1 MIKRI
6 TTILSFLYILFTVP
20 LITGTDSDPALGDE
34 SWSRE
39 RLAPGVELLRRHFE
53 DLFNAP
59 QFISILTID
68 LKQSGVKVR
77 FATAD
82 QFGEERLAIPDLA
95 VRSGALAA
103 INGGFGHG
111 GPGIL
116 NSGIIKID
124 GVVLPFLNDEPDELY
139 FVGGSAIGIDEE
151 GKWHFRIREG
161 TQWLDEWGEVHN
173 ALAGG
178 HMLILN
184 GEIFP
189 VVEKE
194 EYTTDR
200 EINHAGRRHP
210 RTAIGMTADSIG
222 VLLTVDGRHPSKAEG
237 LTLLE
242 LAQFMKILGCF
253 YAINLDGGG
262 STTMWT
268 ARHGVVNHPSGN
280 RQFDADGLRLLKN
293 GVVIYIRNL
302 FLY

>member
-1 MIKRI
+1 MVKRI
-6 TTILSFLYILFTVP
+6 TTILFCFSIFLSVP
-20 LITGTDSDPALGDE
+20 LLNGADSDPALGDE

-59 QFISILTID
+59 QFICILTID
-68 LKQSGVKVR
+68 LKEPGVKVR

-82 QFGEERLAIPDLA
+82 QLGEERLAISDLA
-95 VRSGALAA
+95 ARSDALAA

-139 FVGGSAIGIDEE
+139 FVGGSAIGIDEK
-151 GKWHFRIREG
+151 GSWHFRVREG
-161 TQWLDEWGEVHN
+161 TQWLDEWGEVDH

-222 VLLTVDGRHPSKAEG
+222 LLLTVDGRHPSRAEG
-237 LTLLE
+237 MTLRE
-242 LAQFMKILGCF
+242 LAHFLKMLGCMH
-253 YAINLDGGG
+253 AMNLDGGG

-268 ARHGVVNHPSGN
+268 SRHGVVNHPSGN
-280 RQFDADGLRLLKN
+280 RHFDADGLRFLKN
-293 GVVIYIRNL
+293 GVLIYKKE
-302 FLY
+302 

>member
-6 TTILSFLYILFTVP
+6 ITAVSFLYIFLCVP
-20 LITGTDSDPALGDE
+20 LLTGTDSYSVLGDE
-34 SWSRE
+34 NWSRE

-53 DLFNAP
+53 DLFNSP

-68 LKQSGVKVR
+68 LKESHVKVR

-124 GVVLPFLNDEPDELY
+124 VVVLPFLNDEPDELY
-139 FVGGSAIGIDEE
+139 FVGGSAIGIDEK
-151 GKWHFRIREG
+151 GSWHFRVREG
-161 TQWLDEWGEVHN
+161 TQWLDEWVEVDH

-222 VLLTVDGRHPSKAEG
+222 LLMTIDGRHSSKAEG
-237 LTLLE
+237 LTLRE
-242 LAQFMKILGCF
+242 LAHFLINLDCVQ
-253 YAINLDGGG
+253 AINLDGGG

-268 ARHGVVNHPSGN
+268 SQHGVVNHPSGN
-280 RQFDADGLRLLKN
+280 QRFDAEGLRLLKN
-293 GVVIYIRNL
+293 GVVIYTQE
-302 FLY
+302 